1 MIESL
6 PPPIYSQTDP
16 DQSST
21 VQTEPDVAGP
31 QILIIPSGDS
41 VNFQKGFLG
50 AEGERAAIEG
60 ELQIKTTGPDRW
72 AKVYPPMTRTISLQT
87 IERAGEHEIEL
98 ATSESVLYTR
108 TFDTVTPLPT
118 SFPFAI
124 PLQTDAPQS
133 IRTLNSSLSYSLTA
147 TLHPLDP
154 MFSPHSKTLIVHTR
168 RYISHSHVVPVH
180 PETYI
185 LDDPTRVEVQVPRI
199 TFVAGET
206 IPVYVTV
213 PPPAK
218 ELVLDQGLRLRN
230 VRVELVRMVK
240 VRKGDA
246 LTNELADEVTPSGL
260 QESFEPQMD
269 GPSMTPEERL
279 SQTSSSKAPLSLMLS
294 SDSHSTT
301 IARSGASCRF
311 HSSRPVKLR
320 FLLNHPL
327 STGSPSSSLNDLPS
341 TDYGGQYDSDE
352 ECPSITQVTILHSI
366 TFCLFT
372 YVSLV
377 DITTRRERIST
388 LSIPLTILAPPA
400 PLPQVSSEFDAAYS
414 KKHDRPPL
422 RTVRHDDGDHSIPR
436 YSEGE
441 AGPSI
446 LPNSA
451 PPPFEERDAPPPFSS
466 DDNGGSS
473 SSRLPT
479 FLESEE
485 EIIIPNEQ
493 LLDRPPS
500 SPTIIGEGFE
510 FGFLPS
516 DQFDGHA
523 EPVQRSVT
531 PPPTLEMATR
541 DTDLTDLADMGQEP
555 QMAMEALGLALD
567 RHEESVA
574 GERPPPPPA
583 LDDPSDPPPTIDS
596 DFRSPDIP
604 GQTPPSHPVSNQLL
618 TFTDELRAP
627 VSLPEREPIQIHGY
641 APPPYLV
648 PVVGNPNEHENV
660 TRPPPYMD

>member
-6 PPPIYSQTDP
+6 PPPTYSQTDP
-16 DQSST
+16 DEGPTDQADPI
-21 VQTEPDVAGP
+21 VVGGP
-31 QILIIPSGDS
+31 QILIVPTGDS

-60 ELQIKTTGPDRW
+60 ELQVKTTEPDQW
-72 AKVYPPMTRTISLQT
+72 AKVTISLRT
-87 IERAGEHEIEL
+87 VERAEEQEIEL
-98 ATSESVLYTR
+98 ATSENVLYAR
-108 TFDTVTPLPT
+108 ILDTPNPFPT

-133 IRTLNSSLSYSLTA
+133 IRTSNSSLSYFLTA
-147 TLHPLDP
+147 TLHPSDP
-154 MFSPHSKTLIVHTR
+154 HLPPFSKTLIVHTR
-168 RYISHSHVVPVH
+168 RYTSHSHVVPVH

-185 LDDPTRVEVQVPRI
+185 LEDPTRVEVQVPRI

-213 PPPAK
+213 PPPVK
-218 ELVLDQGLRLRN
+218 ELVVDQALRLRN
-230 VRVELVRMVK
+230 VRVELTRIVK
-240 VRKGDA
+240 VVKGDS
-246 LTNELADEVTPSGL
+246 DESMDGASQSGL
-260 QESFEPQMD
+260 QESLKQETETD
-269 GPSMTPEERL
+269 GPSMTSGDRL
-279 SQTSSSKAPLSLMLS
+279 SQTLPSKSPLFHAPVTHRM
-294 SDSHSTT
+294 T

-311 HSSRPVKLR
+311 HSSRPVRLR

-327 STGSPSSSLNDLPS
+327 STGSPSSSPNDLSS
-341 TDYGGQYDSDE
+341 TDYRGQYESDE
-352 ECPSITQVTILHSI
+352 ECPSVTQLTIFHSI
-366 TFCLFT
+366 TFCLFV
-372 YVSLV
+372 YVSFV
-377 DITTRRERIST
+377 DITSRRERIST
-388 LSIPLTILAPPA
+388 LSIPITILAPPA
-400 PLPQVSSEFDAAYS
+400 PLPQVSPEFDAAYS

-422 RTVRHDDGDHSIPR
+422 RTVRHDDGDHSVPH

-441 AGPSI
+441 AGPSV
-446 LPNSA
+446 LPNNE
-451 PPPFEERDAPPPFSS
+451 PPPFEERDAPPPFSL
-466 DDNGGSS
+466 DDTGNSS

-485 EIIIPNEQ
+485 EIIIPTDQ
-493 LLDRPPS
+493 GLDRPQS
-500 SPTIIGEGFE
+500 SLEILGEGFD

-523 EPVQRSVT
+523 EPIQRSMT

-541 DTDLTDLADMGQEP
+541 DTNLTDLADLADMGQEP
-555 QMAMEALGLALD
+555 QMAIEALGLALG

-583 LDDPSDPPPTIDS
+583 MDDPADPPPTIDS
-596 DFRSPDIP
+596 DFRSPDIS
-604 GQTPPSHPVSNQLL
+604 GQTPPPHTGSSQLP
-618 TFTDELRAP
+618 TFTPEEHRAP
-627 VSLPEREPIQIHGY
+627 VSLPEREPAQIHGY

-648 PVVGNPNEHENV
+648 PVRNPNEQENV